1 MRNVWVVLIY
11 FFLFDIFFL
20 LWCTLFYVMLC
31 VARSGSQPKKR
42 ADQLMMYDD
51 NVLNII
57 LDDLTHTCRKIV

>member
-1 MRNVWVVLIY
+1 
-11 FFLFDIFFL
+11 
-20 LWCTLFYVMLC
+20 MLC